1 MKEPKG
7 FISLTRFGPVAAEIE
22 EHLRRELARR
32 FGLPVRCFGEELAL
46 VGWNPERQQYLGEA
60 LLAEL
65 HRAAPPDALRVLALT
80 EVDLYAPEM
89 EFIFGQAE
97 VGGRT
102 AIVSLHR
109 LHPEASGEAPNRIL
123 FLRRALVECVH
134 ELGHTFGL
142 VHCPFASCVMHFS
155 EGLEETDRKGPGFCH
170 EHARQLRAALAQV

>member
-60 LLAEL
+60 MLAEL
-65 HRAAPPDALRVLALT
+65 HHAAPPDAVRVLALT

-89 EFIFGQAE
+89 DFIFGQAE